1 VNNYSCVERERG
13 TFFKDTLQRDR
24 KMRCILLIIVVLSLV
39 AGVPS
44 YNTAS
49 NMAADSS
56 NEYEVYTDLE
66 PSSSGVEDKSLEPG
80 TTLGSKPLLPL
91 EFWESAK
98 RRPRGKH
105 LKAVR
110 LAKKMGDDFNPTWM
124 SVERP
129 AGGTYNLKVSLP
141 EATVAELMEQV
152 TDLDIESDIR
162 QLLGENEEHRHEPT
176 VSRAVGA
183 FQQWLIKKSSCPV
196 LFQWADLGEYFWP
209 RYVRQGECQ
218 SKEKKGGDGSAAA
231 GAGGSSSC
239 SWPRGMSCNPADAE
253 VLQLLRWHCSRRKT
267 PDLLG
272 LTVRQKIRK
281 TYKCRWIKVPYP
293 VTSSCRCE

>member
-1 VNNYSCVERERG
+1 MWATLVDMMMNGPCVLLSVML
-13 TFFKDTLQRDR
+13 TVCQQR
-24 KMRCILLIIVVLSLV
+24 S
-39 AGVPS
+39 AGGLPS
-44 YNTAS
+44 FSNAA

-66 PSSSGVEDKSLEPG
+66 GTGSLSSDDNNRSLEPG
-80 TTLGSKPLLPL
+80 TTHGTKPLLPL

-105 LKAVR
+105 LKTVR
-110 LAKKMGDDFNPTWM
+110 LAKKMGDDFNPSWM

-218 SKEKKGGDGSAAA
+218 TKEKKES
-231 GAGGSSSC
+231 GGSGSNGNSC

-253 VLQLLRWHCSRRKT
+253 VLQLLRWQCSRRKT

>member
-1 VNNYSCVERERG
+1 MNAACVL
-13 TFFKDTLQRDR
+13 TT
-24 KMRCILLIIVVLSLV
+24 VVLTAASVFQQIGGLSAYNSV
-39 AGVPS
+39 A
-44 YNTAS
+44 AS
-49 NMAADSS
+49 ADSS
-56 NEYEVYTDLE
+56 NEYEVYTDMDAG
-66 PSSSGVEDKSLEPG
+66 PPASATEDKSLEPG
-80 TTLGSKPLLPL
+80 TTHGTKPLLPL

-105 LKAVR
+105 LKAAR
-110 LAKKMGDDFNPTWM
+110 LAKKMGDDFNAAWM

-152 TDLDIESDIR
+152 SDLDIEADIR
-162 QLLGENEEHRHEPT
+162 RLLGENEEHRHEPT

-218 SKEKKGGDGSAAA
+218 TRERKGDAASGNSGS
-231 GAGGSSSC
+231 GGGSSC

>member
-1 VNNYSCVERERG
+1 MNY
-13 TFFKDTLQRDR
+13 
-24 KMRCILLIIVVLSLV
+24 RCILLSLLSAVGQQLPP
-39 AGVPS
+39 AGGLPS
-44 YNTAS
+44 FSSTA
-49 NMAADSS
+49 NMASDSS
-56 NEYEVYTDLE
+56 NEYEVYTDTDGTLAA
-66 PSSSGVEDKSLEPG
+66 SSAAAADDNRSLEPG
-80 TTLGSKPLLPL
+80 TTHGAKPLLPL

-105 LKAVR
+105 LKAAR

-141 EATVAELMEQV
+141 DATVAELMEQV
-152 TDLDIESDIR
+152 SDLDIESDIR
-162 QLLGENEEHRHEPT
+162 QLLGENEDHRHEPT

-218 SKEKKGGDGSAAA
+218 AKEKKEGQNGGAN
-231 GAGGSSSC
+231 SC

>member
-1 VNNYSCVERERG
+1 ME
-13 TFFKDTLQRDR
+13 
-24 KMRCILLIIVVLSLV
+24 
-39 AGVPS
+39 
-44 YNTAS
+44 
-49 NMAADSS
+49 
-56 NEYEVYTDLE
+56 
-66 PSSSGVEDKSLEPG
+66 SSSSSLGGGEDKSLEPG
-80 TTLGSKPLLPL
+80 ITHGSKPLLPL

-105 LKAVR
+105 LKATR
-110 LAKKMGDDFNPTWM
+110 LAKKMGDDFNPAWM

-141 EATVAELMEQV
+141 DATVAELMEQV
-152 TDLDIESDIR
+152 SDLDIESDIR
-162 QLLGENEEHRHEPT
+162 QLLGENDEQQHQQHRHEEHRLT

-183 FQQWLIKKSSCPV
+183 FQQWLVKKSSCPV

-218 SKEKKGGDGSAAA
+218 ANKEKKKDTATGSS
-231 GAGGSSSC
+231 SSSC